1 MLEIFHF
8 IFSNLTAR
16 LRRRRSSVELAMNIY
31 PGDLLVQE
39 HHKRLLKRNTVADF
53 NTLRN
58 GSSQSISDGNW
69 IFYIEPISVG
79 ILKLST
85 EKTKNQ
91 TLYSFSVHLQNRLLK
106 INAIRKYLCACLYKE
121 KLLNYL

>member
-1 MLEIFHF
+1 MENVLQLKLFKFLNVYLHKLISKYALTKTLNY
-8 IFSNLTAR
+8 FSNLTAR

-58 GSSQSISDGNW
+58 GSSQSISDG
-69 IFYIEPISVG
+69 
-79 ILKLST
+79 
-85 EKTKNQ
+85 
-91 TLYSFSVHLQNRLLK
+91 LYFQNLH
-106 INAIRKYLCACLYKE
+106 NM
-121 KLLNYL
+121 